1 LENQKERKKM
11 RKPSFKTVD
20 SKLSHYCRRFG
31 MQLWNHGDG
40 TYSLYDTKMQY
51 LVLNRVD
58 RHRVAIE
65 VYACFNNC

>member
-1 LENQKERKKM
+1 M

-31 MQLWNHGDG
+31 MQLWNHGNNS
-40 TYSLYDTKMQY
+40 YSLFDEKMGY

-58 RHRVAIE
+58 RRRVVME
-65 VYACFNNC
+65 VYACLNNC